1 MSTAAN
7 PGVTAGRQTSN
18 ARRWTIIGLLSLGM
32 IIAYVDRSN
41 ISVALA
47 VPEFKT
53 LFQLSDSD
61 RGLLN
66 SAFFWSYAFLQIP
79 AGWVVDRYGVKAPYA
94 LAFLF
99 WSLISAGTA
108 MATSVGQ
115 LLTLRVL
122 LGVGESIVTPASMR
136 WIRFNFAEKER
147 GFAVGM
153 YMTGTK
159 IGPAIG
165 APVAAWLIHAYDWRM
180 MFLVLGLGC
189 LFWLMPWMG
198 LVKNNDRELEK
209 AAAVKASAPPV
220 SFGRI
225 MSSPVIWGTIIGT
238 FCYMYF
244 VYFCMTWMPAYFVE
258 RRGLSL
264 TGMGT
269 YQFAS
274 FGGMAAMAAIA
285 GWAADRMISQTRL
298 VFGRRSVMNGLRVG
312 AILGGIVEFFRSLWR
327 ARVLEAVVT
336 DTLYGVVIGG
346 GIGLA
351 LVLAAWSFDR
361 LAPHGLNAVPV
372 RKGFTIAGF
381 VMASTQIFGAMS
393 DSTSVALFFAVFSL
407 SGLGLATAN
416 YWALTQTLI
425 PGGAIG
431 RIVGI
436 QNCAANI
443 PGIVAPLLT
452 GWLKEAT
459 GGYTLPMMTIGFFL
473 ALGIASYVFLV
484 REKYAPAAV
493 PRAA

>member
-7 PGVTAGRQTSN
+7 PGVTAQQQTSN

-32 IIAYVDRSN
+32 IIAYIDRSN

-53 LFQLSDSD
+53 LFQLSDTD
-61 RGLLN
+61 RGLVN

-79 AGWVVDRYGVKAPYA
+79 AGWVVDRYGVKFPYA

-108 MATSVGQ
+108 LASSVSQ

-159 IGPAIG
+159 IGPAVG
-165 APVAAWLIHAYDWRM
+165 APVAAWLIYAYGWRM

-189 LFWLMPWMG
+189 LFWLIPWMT
-198 LVKNNDRELEK
+198 LVRNDDRALEK
-209 AAAVKASAPPV
+209 SAAGKSAAPPV

-225 MSSPVIWGTIIGT
+225 MQSPVIWGTIIGT

-244 VYFCMTWMPAYFVE
+244 VYFCMTWMPAYFME

-264 TGMGT
+264 TGMGA
-269 YQFAS
+269 YQAAS
-274 FGGMAAMAAIA
+274 FFGMAAMAAFS
-285 GWAADRMISQTRL
+285 GWLADRMISR
-298 VFGRRSVMNGLRVG
+298 
-312 AILGGIVEFFRSLWR
+312 GGNPVR
-327 ARVLEAVVT
+327 
-336 DTLYGVVIGG
+336 
-346 GIGLA
+346 
-351 LVLAAWSFDR
+351 
-361 LAPHGLNAVPV
+361 V

-381 VMASTQIFGAMS
+381 VAASTQILGAMS
-393 DSTSVALFFAVFSL
+393 DSTDVALFFAVFSL

-459 GGYTLPMMTIGFFL
+459 GSYTLPMMTIGFFL

-484 REKYAPAAV
+484 REKYAPTAA
-493 PRAA
+493 PQPA